1 MNIFDQYLD
10 KIKNI
15 LLDLSK
21 NGNIV
26 LPEKM
31 DGITAEIPPAK
42 FNSDISTNVAMV
54 LSKANKKS
62 PLDLAKI
69 LVESIKKNDERNSS
83 NQTSNKKETFLNP
96 ADIYLRKLNREE
108 KKKANNYNKGEYLG
122 DVSTGS
128 AYVNILCRDFEYVD
142 GDRVRISVNDSII
155 IYNLFLESKFAG
167 FKLPLTKGFNKVDFT
182 ALNQGSSGPNTAEL
196 RVFDDSNQLISSN
209 QWNLSTGA
217 TATFIVVK
225 K

>member
-1 MNIFDQYLD
+1 MFFSLGFCQTENSKRKIELIPPSSSSLKKLD
-10 KIKNI
+10 IG
-15 LLDLSK
+15 SK
-21 NGNIV
+21 NPNY
-26 LPEKM
+26 
-31 DGITAEIPPAK
+31 
-42 FNSDISTNVAMV
+42 F
-54 LSKANKKS
+54 
-62 PLDLAKI
+62 
-69 LVESIKKNDERNSS
+69 SIKKNDELNSS

>member
-1 MNIFDQYLD
+1 MRETFLHSILFLLCFSLGFCQTENSKRKIELIPPSSSSLKKLD
-10 KIKNI
+10 IG
-15 LLDLSK
+15 SK
-21 NGNIV
+21 NPNY
-26 LPEKM
+26 
-31 DGITAEIPPAK
+31 
-42 FNSDISTNVAMV
+42 F
-54 LSKANKKS
+54 
-62 PLDLAKI
+62 
-69 LVESIKKNDERNSS
+69 SIKKNDDRNSS
-83 NQTSNKKETFLNP
+83 NQTSNQKETFLNP
-96 ADIYLRKLNREE
+96 ADIYLKKLKKEE
-108 KKKANNYNKGEYLG
+108 KKKPNNYNKGEYLG